1 MEQKQ
6 WDHRRHSVKVEETP
20 EIHLPTGH
28 SAERILPSKD
38 SESCWE
44 GGIILALM
52 WGEKCGDFQS
62 LSSHGILKTLNSE
75 GGGESE
81 RISRFSSSKRSSLL
95 LCRWDFLITHTG
107 LMTLHLKVH
116 WKSLYFYSDT
126 RYECIFHLG
135 NLGFQYVFFPYF

>member
-62 LSSHGILKTLNSE
+62 LSSHGILKTLNGE
-75 GGGESE
+75 GGGDQREFQDSVLQKE
-81 RISRFSSSKRSSLL
+81 VHYCFADEIS
-95 LCRWDFLITHTG
+95 
-107 LMTLHLKVH
+107 
-116 WKSLYFYSDT
+116 
-126 RYECIFHLG
+126 
-135 NLGFQYVFFPYF
+135 

>member
-62 LSSHGILKTLNSE
+62 LSSHGILKTLNGE
-75 GGGESE
+75 GGGIRENFK
-81 RISRFSSSKRSSLL
+81 IQFFKKKFIIALQMRFPNYTHWFNDPSLKSTLKITVLL
-95 LCRWDFLITHTG
+95 L
-107 LMTLHLKVH
+107 
-116 WKSLYFYSDT
+116 
-126 RYECIFHLG
+126 RY
-135 NLGFQYVFFPYF
+135 